1 MKALYTYTGKNEI
14 VYIPAG
20 GGHQRLLVWFE
31 DNGDWFVYFCDDLRS
46 MTYIHRIINKM
57 KPSPDIFSGFN
68 LEVLTTE
75 EYDKYEKWIRD
86 NYNYQGLHKDE
97 KIDG

>member
-1 MKALYTYTGKNEI
+1 
-14 VYIPAG
+14 
-20 GGHQRLLVWFE
+20 
-31 DNGDWFVYFCDDLRS
+31 
-46 MTYIHRIINKM
+46 M